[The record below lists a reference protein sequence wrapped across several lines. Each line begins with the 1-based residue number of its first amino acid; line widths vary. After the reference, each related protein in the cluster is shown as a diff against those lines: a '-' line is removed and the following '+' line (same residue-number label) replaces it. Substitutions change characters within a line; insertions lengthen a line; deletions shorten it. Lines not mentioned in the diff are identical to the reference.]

1 MFIIERGAMEKQTDF
16 AKIEKNAR
24 RRRQAG
30 KVPDL
35 YRTDDM
41 GADRAVPVL
50 LDGADICKKLRE
62 L

>member
-16 AKIEKNAR
+16 AKIEKTRGDGDR
-24 RRRQAG
+24 R
-30 KVPDL
+30 KSPDL